1 MLTIIAILCLLGALV
16 ILLILSAIDL
26 KVGLLP
32 NEFVLGLLAL
42 GLVFHLSTLY
52 KYLTMTEMALG
63 GFIGAAVLYVIR
75 GLADKFYQE
84 DSLGLGDVKLMG
96 AAGIWLGPY
105 FILIALTAGALAG
118 LVHGLGLAFYWK
130 IKTKGPLHLSSLS
143 LPAGPGFAVGILIA
157 AIYAFRDLPAMVFQ

>member
-1 MLTIIAILCLLGALV
+1 MLTIIAISALIGALI
-16 ILLILSAIDL
+16 ILFALSAIDL

-42 GLVFHLSTLY
+42 GFVFHLSTLY
-52 KYLTMTEMALG
+52 TYLSIEQMLLG

-75 GLADKFYQE
+75 GLADKFYAE

-105 FILIALTAGALAG
+105 YILIALTAGALAG
-118 LVHGLGLAFYWK
+118 LAHGIGLALYRTL
-130 IKTKGPLHLSSLS
+130 KTKSKLQLASLS
-143 LPAGPGFAVGILIA
+143 LPAGPGFAIGIIIA
-157 AIYAFRDLPAMVFQ
+157 ALYAFRTFPAMFLS